1 MPESGSIVVSR
12 LTKKY
17 QATIPAPVRDVLR
30 LAQGDSVAFVIE
42 GDRVVVRRAV
52 PLDREFARAL
62 DGVLDEW
69 LSENDEAAYGEL

>member
-1 MPESGSIVVSR
+1 MSR

-30 LAQGDSVAFVIE
+30 LGQGDSVAFVIE

>member
-1 MPESGSIVVSR
+1 MPERGSIVVSR

-69 LSENDEAAYGEL
+69 LSEHDETAYGEL

>member
-30 LAQGDSVAFVIE
+30 LTQGDSVAFVIE

-69 LSENDEAAYGEL
+69 LSEHDEAAYGEL

>member
-17 QATIPAPVRDVLR
+17 QATIPASVRDVLR

-42 GDRVVVRRAV
+42 GDRVLVRRAV

-69 LSENDEAAYGEL
+69 LSENDEAAYGGL